1 MLTFNNVEF
10 KYSNQE
16 VFNNLNLRLNS
27 GDFAFLIGKSGVGKS
42 TLLQLVYMDILPQAG
57 YVQVGE
63 FSSDTIKP
71 NKLPSLRKI
80 LGVVFQ
86 DYKLLDDRNVYNNL
100 AFVLHVTGTPR
111 KLIKEKIMSALESV
125 GLGHKA
131 KNMPSQLS
139 GGEKQRI
146 AIARAVI
153 NNPKLI
159 LADEPTGN
167 LDPQTSDEIMTI
179 LQEINSRGTAILF
192 ATHNYELVKKTEAK
206 IFKLEHGKAIKV
218 KLKNRQETE
227 TVSENTSDS

>member
-10 KYSNQE
+10 KYPNQE
-16 VFNNLNLRLNS
+16 VFNNLNLQLNS

-42 TLLQLVYMDILPQAG
+42 TLLQLVYMDILPQSG

-71 NKLPSLRKI
+71 RQLPALRKR

-86 DYKLLDDRNVYNNL
+86 DFKLLEDRNVYNNL
-100 AFVLHVTGTPR
+100 AFILHVTETPR
-111 KLIKEKIMSALESV
+111 KMIKEKIMNSLKSV
-125 GLGHKA
+125 GLEHKF

-146 AIARAVI
+146 SIARAVI

-167 LDPQTSDEIMTI
+167 LDPKTSDEIMSI
-179 LQEINSRGTAILF
+179 LQDINARGTAVLF

-206 IFKLEHGKAIKV
+206 IFKIENGKAVKV
-218 KLKNRQETE
+218 KLKSK
-227 TVSENTSDS
+227 SEN